1 MDGFYDCGS
10 GLWTEMGHGKAK
22 GMPGMSL
29 RQQHWAPLRTEPSF
43 FACQYPTARLAADDL
58 AKRRTSRA

>member
-1 MDGFYDCGS
+1 
-10 GLWTEMGHGKAK
+10 MGHAKAK

-43 FACQYPTARLAADDL
+43 FACQYPIARLAADDL
-58 AKRRTSRA
+58 ATRRTSRA